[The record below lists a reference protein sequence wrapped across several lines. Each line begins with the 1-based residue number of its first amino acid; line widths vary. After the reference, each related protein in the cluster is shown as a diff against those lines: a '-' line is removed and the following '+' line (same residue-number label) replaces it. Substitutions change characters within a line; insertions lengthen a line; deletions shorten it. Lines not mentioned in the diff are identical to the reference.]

1 MEEDGFTVERLKEL
15 QEVNT
20 RLELLVCEL
29 LLKNQNMLVQ
39 LATERES
46 FEDLHS
52 L

>member
-29 LLKNQNMLVQ
+29 LLKNQNLRVQ